1 MSNERVKLYAVSDTF
16 FVDVKRKGARLV
28 AVLILLA
35 LGWGSAQKIDS
46 PEVGNPAPNFVP
58 GGAWL
63 NSEPLNIEDLRG
75 KVVLVNVW
83 VYSCYNCYRS
93 LPTLKGWYRDFAG
106 DGFEIVGVHTPE
118 FESDKVLTNVQEA
131 LVREGVTWPV
141 FQDNRAATWRAYGNS
156 VWPTFYL
163 VDKEGVVRRVQR
175 GEVSSVFP
183 QGIRPLQKAIE
194 ALLAEAP

>member
-1 MSNERVKLYAVSDTF
+1 MGLS
-16 FVDVKRKGARLV
+16 
-28 AVLILLA
+28 AVLLLG
-35 LGWGSAQKIDS
+35 LGWSSAQKVAS
-46 PEVGNPAPNFVP
+46 PAPDFIP

-63 NSEPLNIEDLRG
+63 NSEPLAIEDLRG

-93 LPTLKGWYRDFAG
+93 LPILKRWYDAYAE

-118 FESDKVLTNVQEA
+118 FESDKPLKNVQEA
-131 LVREGVTWPV
+131 LLREGVTWPV
-141 FQDNRAATWRAYGNS
+141 VQDNRAATWRAYGNS

-163 VDKEGVVRRVQR
+163 VDKKGVVRRVQR

-183 QGIRPLQKAIE
+183 QGIKPLRKALE
-194 ALLAEAP
+194 ALLAESP